1 MAKIQRNTPALPKQ
15 EPNTARSIIIETPM
29 IPVNLVKR
37 MKSARRS
44 LFGPFNSKKSTES
57 ETSSRE
63 DQSEKLELRTE
74 IRNVSPKSP
83 DLPPS
88 PFEEEKL
95 ENSVKFVYRYPTTL
109 VNFTPDD

>member
-15 EPNTARSIIIETPM
+15 EPITARSIIIETPL

-44 LFGPFNSKKSTES
+44 LFGPFNSKKSSES

-63 DQSEKLELRTE
+63 DQSELRTE

-83 DLPPS
+83 DSPQS